1 MNTVKTFEG
10 WPDASTKGINQ
21 VVQLYT
27 NRKIVVTGGASFIG
41 SHLVDA
47 LLGMN
52 CRVTVLDNFS
62 SGKKTNLNL
71 SDQNLEVV
79 RIDLEHDQSLQ
90 QYFEDSDIVFHLAA
104 VHGGRGFIE
113 KYPDLV
119 LGNLGMD
126 NNVFKAAVAAK
137 VTRIVHASSACAYPL
152 HQQESLGSSLKLSE
166 HDSGSMDQ
174 PGAFPDGSYGW
185 TKLIGEYQLRTHTA
199 NTGTSGRSA
208 RIFTAYGERENESHA
223 AIALI
228 AKALL
233 QMDPY
238 TIWGTGLQTRNFT
251 YVTDTVRG
259 MLNLGV
265 DSSPKTFDIQ
275 NIGTSEFITVNEFI
289 GTIFDIVGWRPGQ
302 IFRDES
308 KPQGVAS
315 RASDNAISMK
325 RFDWEPSVSIK
336 EGLSRTIS
344 WYKQQ
349 IDRPHSLTDLEA
361 LLESR

>member
-1 MNTVKTFEG
+1 MTSKAIFES
-10 WPDASTKGINQ
+10 WPKASAKCIEQ
-21 VVQLYT
+21 IFELYA
-27 NRKIVVTGGASFIG
+27 NRRVVVTGGASFIG

-52 CRVTVLDNFS
+52 CQVVVLDNFS
-62 SGKKTNLNL
+62 SGKMSNLDTSNPKL
-71 SDQNLEVV
+71 HIIN
-79 RIDLEHDQSLQ
+79 IDLEHEQNLKQHFD
-90 QYFEDSDIVFHLAA
+90 ENDVVFHLAA
-104 VHGGRGFIE
+104 IHGGRGFIE
-113 KYPDLV
+113 KYPNLV
-119 LGNLGMD
+119 LGNLGID
-126 NNVFKAAVAAK
+126 NNVFKAAVVSK

-152 HQQESLGSSLKLSE
+152 HQQVSLGSSLKLSE
-166 HDSGSMDQ
+166 NDSGSMDE

-199 NTGTSGRSA
+199 NTQTTGRSA

-233 QMDPY
+233 QMDPF

-259 MLNLGV
+259 LLNLGI
-265 DSSPKTFDIQ
+265 DSSPNAFDIQ
-275 NIGTSEFITVNEFI
+275 NIGTSEFVTVNEFI
-289 GTIFDIVGWRPGQ
+289 NTIFELIGWMPMQ
-302 IFRDES
+302 VFRDES

-315 RASDNAISMK
+315 RASDNASSISK
-325 RFDWEPSVSIK
+325 FDWEPTVSIE
-336 EGLSRTIS
+336 EGLSRTIN

-349 IDRPHSLTDLEA
+349 VNRPKSLIDLEV